1 MKIRTGFT
9 LTTFLCLFLLGMA
22 QAQTRLPYGAVQTA
36 PARYSD
42 VPEGH
47 WASEA
52 VGRLTSLGILTG
64 YPDSTFRGTQPLTR
78 YEIALVGARLIDYVN
93 TLTGLVG
100 DDPAL
105 IESLRAAEAELG
117 REPLA
122 TRTERLE
129 QGLEQAASLEYVRS
143 LEARVVALERMLNE
157 EMGSSF
163 PGTMT
168 EAGDV
173 PLSAAEAAGSA
184 GEGATGDATGG
195 ASSFGVSTPPTQTG
209 AQTETGVGTG
219 TVALSRRSA
228 YLLYVGAMSG
238 VGFGLD
244 GAYFGLQAGYD
255 GLVGPVGAG
264 LRLAYN
270 LSTRELRASA
280 DATVRLTAFVDGL
293 EFYGGLGVGGSFRSE
308 GDAIFLEAPLGAE
321 YFVTPRVGLFLT
333 LAPSYSFAPV
343 NGVGANV
350 MAGVNLRF

>member
-1 MKIRTGFT
+1 MRTKTGFT
-9 LTTFLCLFLLGMA
+9 LVTLCLFLGLA
-22 QAQTRLPYGAVQTA
+22 QAQTRLPYGAIQTA

-47 WASEA
+47 WAAEA
-52 VGRLTSLGILTG
+52 VERLTSLGILTG

-93 TLTGLVG
+93 TLTGLVE

-105 IESLRAAEAELG
+105 VERLREAAQELG
-117 REPLA
+117 GEPLA

-129 QGLEQAASLEYVRS
+129 QGLERAASLEYVRS
-143 LEARVVALERMLNE
+143 LEARVVALEQMLNDQ
-157 EMGSSF
+157 MGSSF

-168 EAGDV
+168 EAGDM

-184 GEGATGDATGG
+184 EGGATGDATGG
-195 ASSFGVSTPPTQTG
+195 ASGFGVSTPATQTE
-209 AQTETGVGTG
+209 AQTGTGVRTG

-228 YLLYVGAMSG
+228 YPLYVGAMSG
-238 VGFGLD
+238 VDFSLD

-270 LSTRELRASA
+270 LSTREIRASA
-280 DATVRLTAFVDGL
+280 DMAVRLTAFIDTL
-293 EFYGGLGVGGSFRSE
+293 EFYGGLGVGGSFRPE

-343 NGVGANV
+343 DGVGANV

>member
-1 MKIRTGFT
+1 MRMKTSFT
-9 LTTFLCLFLLGMA
+9 LVTLLLLLGLA

-47 WASEA
+47 WAAEA
-52 VGRLTSLGILTG
+52 VERLTSLGILTG

-93 TLTGLVG
+93 TLTGLVE

-105 IESLRAAEAELG
+105 VERLREAAQELG
-117 REPLA
+117 GEPLA

-129 QGLEQAASLEYVRS
+129 QGLERAASLEYVRS
-143 LEARVVALERMLNE
+143 LEARVVALEQMLNDQ
-157 EMGSSF
+157 MGSSF

-168 EAGDV
+168 EPGDV
-173 PLSAAEAAGSA
+173 PLSAAEAAGSM
-184 GEGATGDATGG
+184 GEGARGDATGG
-195 ASSFGVSTPPTQTG
+195 ASGFGVSTPT
-209 AQTETGVGTG
+209 AQTETGARTG
-219 TVALSRRSA
+219 TVALSHRSA
-228 YLLYVGAMSG
+228 YPLYVGAMSG
-238 VGFGLD
+238 VDFSLD

-280 DATVRLTAFVDGL
+280 DMAVRLTAFIDTL
-293 EFYGGLGVGGSFRSE
+293 EFYGGLGVGGSFRPE

-343 NGVGANV
+343 DGVGANV